1 MRCYTMKI
9 KQVEQEVGIS
19 VHSIRFYEEMG
30 LIKIQRKEDSK
41 YRDFTEHDV
50 KKLKEIKLFRELG
63 ITIEEIKRY
72 YANEISLQDLM
83 DHQLIELK
91 AQHNDM
97 ELKEK
102 LCADIKDSNAPLIAY
117 TVEKYEEILQHKKE
131 KTPYEEAGSLIS
143 SWNHQKHSRKKIILI
158 ECITF
163 PIIWFF
169 SSWIVLFIANIPHIL
184 QTHTMDIQYHW
195 FTLLLSF
202 IFALIVSWSDFI
214 VVDKF
219 PYDLYEFHEK
229 GIYYFDETK
238 RKYIQLLKAAWKND
252 VESCY
257 QYVAYDDIRI
267 LKIWFHMVAKA
278 PINGGNAYQIDLFL
292 YTKDDELLRINTGMF
307 GVSDEKVKLTVEI
320 LKEHADKVIDPYH
333 IIEHLDDSREDFYKY
348 LDDLYWKR
356 EHIRVFGKEK

>member
-131 KTPYEEAGSLIS
+131 KNAIRRS
-143 SWNHQKHSRKKIILI
+143 
-158 ECITF
+158 
-163 PIIWFF
+163 WFF
-169 SSWIVLFIANIPHIL
+169 DIFLESSKTQSQKN
-184 QTHTMDIQYHW
+184 
-195 FTLLLSF
+195 
-202 IFALIVSWSDFI
+202 
-214 VVDKF
+214 
-219 PYDLYEFHEK
+219 
-229 GIYYFDETK
+229 YFD
-238 RKYIQLLKAAWKND
+238 RMYYI
-252 VESCY
+252 S
-257 QYVAYDDIRI
+257 
-267 LKIWFHMVAKA
+267 
-278 PINGGNAYQIDLFL
+278 
-292 YTKDDELLRINTGMF
+292 
-307 GVSDEKVKLTVEI
+307 
-320 LKEHADKVIDPYH
+320 YH
-333 IIEHLDDSREDFYKY
+333 L
-348 LDDLYWKR
+348 
-356 EHIRVFGKEK
+356 VF